1 MVHRVY
7 HADIP
12 LLRSKLWLV
21 TAHRRLIAA
30 VLAFFLGVFGGIA
43 AFQAPAFADTAL
55 EPVRIETK
63 SGPRVFEVEVMRTE
77 SERERGLMFRPY
89 LPAGRGMLFEFEA
102 PRTVL
107 MWMKDTLIP
116 LDMLFIRAVGTVARI
131 AENAEPESTRTIAS
145 GEVVA
150 GVLEINAGLASK
162 LGIKPNDRVIHPFF
176 TH

>member
-1 MVHRVY
+1 MAQFAV

-12 LLRSKLWLV
+12 FLRTRSWLIA
-21 TAHRRLIAA
+21 AHRRLIVA
-30 VLAFFLGVFGGIA
+30 VLAFVLGVFGGLA
-43 AFQAPAFADTAL
+43 AFQAPAFADASL
-55 EPVRIETK
+55 ESVRIETK

-77 SERERGLMFRPY
+77 AERERGLMFRPY

-116 LDMLFIRAVGTVARI
+116 LDMLFIRSDGTVARI

-145 GEVVA
+145 GEAVA